1 MEEPNNGEKPPLRRT
16 QSLDDIWISRVVMAG
31 VAIVLTLITL
41 YVAHWVLV
49 GLLGLGKLKAA
60 VAIPVILGFLLPTLV
75 APTLPARTAI
85 EDGAVRLDPAVLRR
99 YLWRE
104 ILVVLVAVAAGGS
117 VLAFGSPLPTRSQVE
132 SVHIV
137 PGGAQLTFQTELTA
151 PPPFLN
157 GLLISLAIVAFGTA
171 LAAASGAHKAWKI
184 REAVNAMGAD
194 GGDSSGKDNS

>member
-1 MEEPNNGEKPPLRRT
+1 
-16 QSLDDIWISRVVMAG
+16 
-31 VAIVLTLITL
+31 LTLITL

-60 VAIPVILGFLLPTLV
+60 VALPVILGFLLPTLV

-104 ILVVLVAVAAGGS
+104 VLVVLVAVAAGGS
-117 VLAFGSPLPTRSQVE
+117 ALAFGSPLPTRSQVE

-137 PGGAQLTFQTELTA
+137 PGGAELTFQTELTT

-157 GLLISLAIVAFGTA
+157 GLMISLAIVAFGTA
-171 LAAASGAHKAWKI
+171 LAAASGAYKAWQI

-194 GGDSSGKDNS
+194 GGDASGKDNS